1 MMDEPL
7 YPFDVSFLLEINFF
21 LFPKPAISLFIQYLL
36 YGKLCKV
43 LANREK
49 LLGTHISW

>member
-1 MMDEPL
+1 MDEPQYL
-7 YPFDVSFLLEINFF
+7 SVVSFLLEINIF

-36 YGKLCKV
+36 YGNMCQV
-43 LANREK
+43 LVNREK